1 MCLPLRGQFTLKRIR
16 IRSAQLRGFASLSLL
31 RLGQTARRQTL
42 RHLPYAKNK
51 KQPAKN
57 AGASLRFAPSGVF
70 CFLLRASGFGFG
82 SGRFARSALVL
93 SGARRCPCSFG
104 VFIFGGFYV
113 SFLCLV
119 LFSGWFVRRGR
130 ARRVCFVGVGFLVSG
145 LAFLF
150 GSRSGAACSASALA
164 RGSRRLSGLF
174 GRSSSRLSLL
184 RSVARVSVARR
195 SVPVLPFVG
204 FCPSARSFLGGVF
217 MSALV
222 GFCGSRSLPSAFSP
236 LVALCVS
243 AVASAG
249 RGVAVGCAAGAD
261 RFALSAA
268 RVAGASVSLFSASS
282 FGVGRGS
289 FARRS
294 AALVSAVAAS
304 GGGCGLVAFVS
315 SGCPVGLFPSA
326 SASRCFSGFGS
337 GSWASVAFAVGRG
350 VPVVVFPC
358 VSSGVLASSVLPS
371 AWSGSW
377 VSAGSG
383 VWSSGFRFV
392 PSSSALP
399 F

>member
-1 MCLPLRGQFTLKRIR
+1 MFAASRSVQVEKDSDSLRSIHCVSVKPPAAKPCAIFPTFAKENNPPKTRVLLFVSPLRVF
-16 IRSAQLRGFASLSLL
+16 SFALFGLL
-31 RLGQTARRQTL
+31 
-42 RHLPYAKNK
+42 
-51 KQPAKN
+51 
-57 AGASLRFAPSGVF
+57 
-70 CFLLRASGFGFG
+70 ASG
-82 SGRFARSALVL
+82 SALGGSPVPRWCV

-104 VFIFGGFYV
+104 VFVFSGFYV
-113 SFLCLV
+113 SFLYLV
-119 LFSGWFVRRGR
+119 LFSVWFVRRGR
-130 ARRVCFVGVGFLVSG
+130 ARRVCFIGGGFLVSG

-150 GSRSGAACSASALA
+150 GSRSGAACSASAPA
-164 RGSRRLSGLF
+164 VASRRLSGLF
-174 GRSSSRLSLL
+174 GRPSSRLSVL

-195 SVPVLPFVG
+195 SVSVLSFVG
-204 FCPSARSFLGGVF
+204 FCLSARSFLGGVF

-236 LVALCVS
+236 LVASCVS
-243 AVASAG
+243 AVTSAG
-249 RGVAVGCAAGAD
+249 RGVAVGCASGAD

-268 RVAGASVSLFSASS
+268 RSAGAAVSVFSASS
-282 FGVGRGS
+282 FGSGRGS

-304 GGGCGLVAFVS
+304 GSGCGLVAFVS
-315 SGCPVGLFPSA
+315 SACTVGLFPSA

-358 VSSGVLASSVLPS
+358 VSSGVSASSVLPS

-383 VWSSGFRFV
+383 IWLSGFRFV
-392 PSSSALP
+392 PSSSPSLP

>member
-1 MCLPLRGQFTLKRIR
+1 
-16 IRSAQLRGFASLSLL
+16 L

-42 RHLPYAKNK
+42 RHLPYVRKR

-57 AGASLRFAPSGVF
+57 AGASLRYAPSGVF
-70 CFLLRASGFGFG
+70 FCSLRASGFGFG

-93 SGARRCPCSFG
+93 SVAPRCPCSFG
-104 VFIFGGFYV
+104 VFVFGGFYV

-130 ARRVCFVGVGFLVSG
+130 ARRVCFIGVGFLVSG

-164 RGSRRLSGLF
+164 VASRRLSGLF
-174 GRSSSRLSLL
+174 GRSSSWLLLL
-184 RSVARVSVARR
+184 RSVAGLFVARR
-195 SVPVLPFVG
+195 SVPVVPFIG
-204 FCPSARSFLGGVF
+204 CCPAARSFLGVVF
-217 MSALV
+217 MAALV
-222 GFCGSRSLPSAFSP
+222 GFCGSRCLPSAFSP
-236 LVALCVS
+236 LVSSCVS

-268 RVAGASVSLFSASS
+268 RASCAPVSLFSASS
-282 FGVGRGS
+282 FGSGRGS

-304 GGGCGLVAFVS
+304 GSGCGLVAFVS

-350 VPVVVFPC
+350 VRLWFFLAFRLAFRPVLFCPL
-358 VSSGVLASSVLPS
+358 GLAP
-371 AWSGSW
+371 
-377 VSAGSG
+377 
-383 VWSSGFRFV
+383 GF
-392 PSSSALP
+392 
-399 F
+399 